1 MTRKQ
6 VLLRMRHILV
16 RRRDALRRSLSGELR
31 RFNTSEERIVG
42 DAVDEAL
49 DTDYG
54 CVNSQLAETES
65 RELAAIENALDRM
78 QLGEYGVCEG
88 CGRSI
93 PVARLQALPYATT
106 CVTCQRSSESHR
118 QSVGPLGD
126 WSRIQDDTTEEL
138 TLDNVEFA

>member
-1 MTRKQ
+1 
-6 VLLRMRHILV
+6 MRHILL
-16 RRRDALRRSLSGELR
+16 RRRDALRRSLAGELR
-31 RFNTSEERIVG
+31 RFNTSEERFVG

-54 CVNSQLAETES
+54 SVNSQLAETES
-65 RELAAIENALDRM
+65 RELAAIQNALDRM

-106 CVTCQRSSESHR
+106 CVTCQRNSESP
-118 QSVGPLGD
+118 QSKAGALGD
-126 WSRIQDDTTEEL
+126 WSRIRDEPVEEL